1 MKLLTKKITYL
12 LYPRKFKKNFVQVS
26 VQSGN
31 LHKKLVAKIIII
43 IVIITNLKG
52 EKLKTLLRG
61 EI

>member
-12 LYPRKFKKNFVQVS
+12 TVPPQVLKNFVQVS

-52 EKLKTLLRG
+52 ENTPCN
-61 EI
+61 